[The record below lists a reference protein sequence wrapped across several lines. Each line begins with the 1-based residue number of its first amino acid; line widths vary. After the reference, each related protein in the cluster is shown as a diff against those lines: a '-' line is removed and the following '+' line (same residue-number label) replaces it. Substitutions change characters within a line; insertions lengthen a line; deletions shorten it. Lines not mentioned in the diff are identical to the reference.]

1 MRHLVASVHRSR
13 KSRLSH
19 TRCEVDRVS
28 HASRRDKQS
37 LGVECLAARER
48 EYEHTVAMND
58 RYRSR
63 TELDGRTHLV
73 LFLLHDEFGAVH
85 DGHHATEALGA
96 LSEFET
102 VVTADDNE

>member
-1 MRHLVASVHRSR
+1 
-13 KSRLSH
+13 
-19 TRCEVDRVS
+19 
-28 HASRRDKQS
+28 
-37 LGVECLAARER
+37 
-48 EYEHTVAMND
+48 MND

-102 VVTADDNE
+102 VVTTDDNE